1 MCQIGSKTEIELF
14 AISVFV
20 CLFMYAS
27 LTWHLVPAFR
37 KTTMRNLNCWFL
49 YVLFFHWICLFC
61 DLHMILFSN
70 YKPQVPYRISF
81 SFCLS
86 RIIWTW
92 SICASKKKL
101 LQSSCLFICLL
112 LLFLQTRSLPFQ
124 DYLPRTTSDHL
135 IHDLT
140 HYLK

>member
-70 YKPQVPYRISF
+70 YKPQVSYRISF

-92 SICASKKKL
+92 SICASKKKY
-101 LQSSCLFICLL
+101 SRVHVCLFVCCCCFYKRDLYLFRIICRE
-112 LLFLQTRSLPFQ
+112 QP
-124 DYLPRTTSDHL
+124 L
-135 IHDLT
+135 IIWFMTWLIT
-140 HYLK
+140 

>member
-49 YVLFFHWICLFC
+49 YVLFFHWICL
-61 DLHMILFSN
+61 HMTLFSN

-81 SFCLS
+81 SVFVYLES
-86 RIIWTW
+86 FGLDQFLLP
-92 SICASKKKL
+92 KKKL